1 VSVGSASPDLPGRP
15 GEWLVASDLDQTLIF
30 SRRRC
35 ALNPDVAVTP
45 VEDLDGQPISFSTP
59 RSLRLL
65 AALTETAT
73 FVPVTTRTRAQ
84 FARVRLG
91 LAAPLA
97 ITTNGGALLVDGQ
110 PDEEWTAGVHERIAA
125 CARPVAAVAAL
136 ARQLA
141 EQDWVRVTKVA
152 DGLFVYL
159 VAHDREGIPDLAGL
173 AASLAGDGWRLSVQG
188 RKVYLVPAV
197 LTKEAAVAE
206 AMRRAGSSRL
216 AAAGDSLLD
225 AGLLAQAD
233 VAVRP
238 AHGELHE
245 QGWTRPGLLIT
256 DSAGPAAGEQIAE
269 LLTVTVGAPVPP
281 EPATAGPATVG
292 PATVGPATVGPA
304 TVGPATAGP
313 ATVGP
318 GRATITATAAL
329 DQASRPAPAEST
341 ASG

>member
-35 ALNPDVAVTP
+35 ALNPHVAVTP

-136 ARQLA
+136 ARRLA
-141 EQDWVRVTKVA
+141 EQDWVRVT
-152 DGLFVYL
+152 
-159 VAHDREGIPDLAGL
+159 
-173 AASLAGDGWRLSVQG
+173 
-188 RKVYLVPAV
+188 
-197 LTKEAAVAE
+197 
-206 AMRRAGSSRL
+206 AGSSTWSR
-216 AAAGDSLLD
+216 
-225 AGLLAQAD
+225 
-233 VAVRP
+233 
-238 AHGELHE
+238 
-245 QGWTRPGLLIT
+245 T
-256 DSAGPAAGEQIAE
+256 SARVSPTWRAW
-269 LLTVTVGAPVPP
+269 PRRW
-281 EPATAGPATVG
+281 PATAGACP
-292 PATVGPATVGPA
+292 
-304 TVGPATAGP
+304 
-313 ATVGP
+313 
-318 GRATITATAAL
+318 
-329 DQASRPAPAEST
+329 SRGARSIL
-341 ASG
+341 SRRY